1 MQTDA
6 CHLSDASLCAHHA
19 SPQIMG
25 KRVTASLEE
34 LHLEVVEAAKREHGV
49 GSDAAGV
56 RAALEEVAT
65 LRDELEEA
73 EEEIS
78 QLKQRVEQR
87 DQEFRLM
94 SVVVPMAL
102 GMDREAVV
110 KMLPG
115 LEAEELPEIP
125 ETYGD
130 MQQRQLKEPEGQ
142 PGALGRA
149 KRWLVGSEN

>member
-1 MQTDA
+1 M
-6 CHLSDASLCAHHA
+6 
-19 SPQIMG
+19 
-25 KRVTASLEE
+25 
-34 LHLEVVEAAKREHGV
+34 
-49 GSDAAGV
+49 
-56 RAALEEVAT
+56 
-65 LRDELEEA
+65 A

-102 GMDREAVV
+102 GMEREAVV

>member
-1 MQTDA
+1 
-6 CHLSDASLCAHHA
+6 
-19 SPQIMG
+19 MG

-65 LRDELEEA
+65 LREELEEA

-125 ETYGD
+125 ETYRD

-149 KRWLVGSEN
+149 KRWLVGSED

>member
-1 MQTDA
+1 
-6 CHLSDASLCAHHA
+6 
-19 SPQIMG
+19 MG

-65 LRDELEEA
+65 LREELEEA

-94 SVVVPMAL
+94 SMVVPMAL

-115 LEAEELPEIP
+115 LEAQELPDIP
-125 ETYGD
+125 ETYRD

>member
-1 MQTDA
+1 
-6 CHLSDASLCAHHA
+6 
-19 SPQIMG
+19 MG

-34 LHLEVVEAAKREHGV
+34 LHLDVVEAAKREHGV

-65 LRDELEEA
+65 LREELEEA

-125 ETYGD
+125 ETYRA

>member
-1 MQTDA
+1 MCTS
-6 CHLSDASLCAHHA
+6 CIT
-19 SPQIMG
+19 QIMG

-65 LRDELEEA
+65 LREELEEA
-73 EEEIS
+73 QEEIS
-78 QLKQRVEQR
+78 LLEQRVEQR

-110 KMLPG
+110 EMLPG
-115 LEAEELPEIP
+115 LEAEDLPEVP
-125 ETYGD
+125 ETY
-130 MQQRQLKEPEGQ
+130 QPIRQVQLKGPEHQ
-142 PGALGRA
+142 PGALKRA
-149 KRWLVGSEN
+149 KRWLVGSVE

>member
-1 MQTDA
+1 
-6 CHLSDASLCAHHA
+6 
-19 SPQIMG
+19 MG

-65 LRDELEEA
+65 LREELEEA

-78 QLKQRVEQR
+78 QLEQRVEQR

-115 LEAEELPEIP
+115 LEAKELPEIP
-125 ETYGD
+125 ETYRD

>member
-125 ETYGD
+125 ETYRD

>member
-1 MQTDA
+1 
-6 CHLSDASLCAHHA
+6 
-19 SPQIMG
+19 MG

-102 GMDREAVV
+102 GMEREAVV

-125 ETYGD
+125 ETYRA

>member
-1 MQTDA
+1 
-6 CHLSDASLCAHHA
+6 
-19 SPQIMG
+19 MG

-125 ETYGD
+125 ETYRD